1 MARLVQSILA
11 EFGHLV
17 NKTSTFKMGF
27 IKEGVTLINL
37 IEATK
42 ELD

>member
-1 MARLVQSILA
+1 MPRLVQSILA